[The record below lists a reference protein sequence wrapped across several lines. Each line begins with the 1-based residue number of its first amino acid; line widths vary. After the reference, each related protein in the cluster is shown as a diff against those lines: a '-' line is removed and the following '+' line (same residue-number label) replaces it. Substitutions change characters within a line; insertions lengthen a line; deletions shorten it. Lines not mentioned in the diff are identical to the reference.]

1 MAERGS
7 SSSGGRPPAN
17 AALRGGGLIV
27 LAVALGVA
35 LLAWGFSDEGGIV
48 AQTDDTT
55 TTEPDDTEPD
65 DTDTTEPPPGL
76 DDGTDT
82 TEPGEVL
89 PEARPPEETVVY
101 VRNGSG
107 VGGAAGRV
115 RDHLLARNYLMRS
128 PDNTPDRVEAT
139 VIYHLDGWRSE
150 AMQIADELNVA
161 EAGVVAELPDPPP
174 EDTDMGEAHIL
185 VILGEDEAIGIAQ
198 G

>member
-1 MAERGS
+1 MAGRGS
-7 SSSGGRPPAN
+7 SVEGRAPAN

-27 LAVALGVA
+27 LAVVLGVA
-35 LLAWGFSDEGGIV
+35 LLAWGFTDEGGLV
-48 AQTDDTT
+48 AQTDDTAVTDDPT
-55 TTEPDDTEPD
+55 TTEPT
-65 DTDTTEPPPGL
+65 DTDVTEPPPGL
-76 DDGTDT
+76 DDDTDT

-101 VRNGSG
+101 VRNASG
-107 VGGAAGRV
+107 VGGVAGRV

-128 PDNTPDRVEAT
+128 PDNTPGRVEAT
-139 VIYHLDGWRSE
+139 TIFHLDGWRSE

-161 EAGVVAELPDPPP
+161 DAGIVVEMPDPPP

-185 VILGEDEAIGIAQ
+185 IILGEDEAIGIAQ